1 MNVSNTS
8 TSSRNKN
15 ENGCSINLN
24 NKGINIGHLNVQ
36 GICGDKMSKFSEIT
50 SILTDPTNSGLHIFG
65 LSETKLK
72 EHKLSD
78 VFKIPGFQLPF
89 RKDNN
94 TNGGGGIIVYVRDG
108 ILAKRRKDLETN
120 DISCLWLEI
129 CPNKGKSFLVG
140 NLYRPPDSKVE
151 FNDRFE
157 EFIDVV
163 SSQNKEFILLGDFNR
178 NLLNEEIDRDWGN
191 FMSSL
196 GLTQLI
202 SKPTRVT
209 AESQTLIDHI
219 YTNNE
224 ENIQSVSVEKLCI
237 SDHYAVFCNRKSHVS
252 VCKNTH
258 QVITY
263 RSFKNFDEAPF
274 LSDLSSVPWE
284 ILEYSDNVDDIVYA
298 WKSLFLE
305 ILDKHAPIKSHR
317 VKKKYQPEWL
327 NPEILDCIKERN
339 KCKLNG
345 NISAYKDLRN
355 KVKILIETAK
365 KKTYESKNEEGKSDP
380 RTIWKLFKEFGVKDK
395 GNDGVQNFGLKYEN
409 DLITNE
415 SELTEMFNNYFVNV
429 ASKLKEP
436 IVNSDFGRLT
446 NFVQSKVPVGVEFKI
461 PLTNV
466 GFVRKFL
473 SNLNV
478 SKSTGLDNIGPKI
491 LKISAN
497 IIAPSLVYIVNKS
510 ITSGSFPSLWKE
522 AKVKPLFKSGD
533 RDDINNYRPISI
545 LPTLSKL
552 IEKWVDINFSLFLN
566 NFNLLH
572 KSQSGFR
579 AKHSTESALI
589 LMVDSWLKALNA
601 GKLIG
606 TVMVDFRKAFD
617 LVDHQ
622 ILLRKLQSY
631 KCSDICLS
639 WFKSYLSNRTQRVA
653 LNNEMSDSSEINC
666 GVPQGSILGPL
677 LFLLFINDLPLSL
690 NDTTC
695 CVDLFADD
703 TTIYEEQYDISTL
716 RTSLQKSLNCLN
728 EWCRQNGMVLNTL
741 KTKVM
746 LITSRQ
752 KRNHLQDCTLSL
764 NYNNI
769 DIKMTT
775 SDKIL
780 GVYVDENLS
789 WNDHYRH
796 VSKKVSSFLWLLS
809 KIKTYLSREHRL
821 LYYNSYIKPH
831 FDYCSVIWSNSSNCN
846 VNRIDKLQRRACKL
860 ILGNDYVSLNES
872 LYQLNLLS
880 FDQCVFLNK
889 AKIMYKIHNNL
900 APSYLHEMFQMRDA
914 NLDSTLSNLRSVANK
929 HYILPQAKC
938 NMFKGSLS
946 FSGVLIWNSIP
957 IDIKNSSSLHIFS
970 KRCFEWI
977 RR

>member
-72 EHKLSD
+72 EHMLSD

-120 DISCLWLEI
+120 DISCLWLEV

-317 VKKKYQPEWL
+317 VKKIQKYL
-327 NPEILDCIKERN
+327 
-339 KCKLNG
+339 
-345 NISAYKDLRN
+345 
-355 KVKILIETAK
+355 TA
-365 KKTYESKNEEGKSDP
+365 
-380 RTIWKLFKEFGVKDK
+380 
-395 GNDGVQNFGLKYEN
+395 
-409 DLITNE
+409 
-415 SELTEMFNNYFVNV
+415 
-429 ASKLKEP
+429 
-436 IVNSDFGRLT
+436 
-446 NFVQSKVPVGVEFKI
+446 
-461 PLTNV
+461 
-466 GFVRKFL
+466 
-473 SNLNV
+473 
-478 SKSTGLDNIGPKI
+478 
-491 LKISAN
+491 
-497 IIAPSLVYIVNKS
+497 
-510 ITSGSFPSLWKE
+510 
-522 AKVKPLFKSGD
+522 
-533 RDDINNYRPISI
+533 
-545 LPTLSKL
+545 
-552 IEKWVDINFSLFLN
+552 
-566 NFNLLH
+566 
-572 KSQSGFR
+572 
-579 AKHSTESALI
+579 
-589 LMVDSWLKALNA
+589 
-601 GKLIG
+601 
-606 TVMVDFRKAFD
+606 
-617 LVDHQ
+617 
-622 ILLRKLQSY
+622 
-631 KCSDICLS
+631 
-639 WFKSYLSNRTQRVA
+639 
-653 LNNEMSDSSEINC
+653 
-666 GVPQGSILGPL
+666 
-677 LFLLFINDLPLSL
+677 
-690 NDTTC
+690 
-695 CVDLFADD
+695 
-703 TTIYEEQYDISTL
+703 
-716 RTSLQKSLNCLN
+716 
-728 EWCRQNGMVLNTL
+728 
-741 KTKVM
+741 
-746 LITSRQ
+746 
-752 KRNHLQDCTLSL
+752 
-764 NYNNI
+764 
-769 DIKMTT
+769 
-775 SDKIL
+775 
-780 GVYVDENLS
+780 
-789 WNDHYRH
+789 
-796 VSKKVSSFLWLLS
+796 
-809 KIKTYLSREHRL
+809 
-821 LYYNSYIKPH
+821 
-831 FDYCSVIWSNSSNCN
+831 
-846 VNRIDKLQRRACKL
+846 
-860 ILGNDYVSLNES
+860 
-872 LYQLNLLS
+872 
-880 FDQCVFLNK
+880 
-889 AKIMYKIHNNL
+889 
-900 APSYLHEMFQMRDA
+900 
-914 NLDSTLSNLRSVANK
+914 
-929 HYILPQAKC
+929 
-938 NMFKGSLS
+938 
-946 FSGVLIWNSIP
+946 
-957 IDIKNSSSLHIFS
+957 
-970 KRCFEWI
+970 
-977 RR
+977 

>member
-365 KKTYESKNEEGKSDP
+365 KKTYESKIEEGKSDP

-395 GNDGVQNFGLKYEN
+395 GNDGVQNFGLKCEN

-446 NFVQSKVPVGVEFKI
+446 NFVQSKVPVGVEFEI

-809 KIKTYLSREHRL
+809 KIKTYLSQEHRL

-900 APSYLHEMFQMRDA
+900 APSYLHEMFQMRNA